1 MKMNTKFGL
10 IVLFA
15 FGIAVGVAITCVFG
29 PFCDVRVH
37 VLEGYI
43 NAVNQDGTAIGITIE
58 PGGQPEAYIIAG
70 ATWREHG
77 GPWSDKFPTCLEP
90 LTSGQKVRLGVVYT
104 APTNGGPGRPVVVWL
119 ECLD

>member
-77 GPWSDKFPTCLEP
+77 GSWSDKFPTCLEP

-104 APTNGGPGRPVVVWL
+104 APTKGGPGRPVVVWL

>member
-15 FGIAVGVAITCVFG
+15 FGMAVGVAITCVFG